1 MRRRDFITL
10 LGGAA
15 AAWPLTAW
23 AQQGERGGPTP
34 SPQGAAVHFV
44 GLNDGAKL
52 PTTSDH
58 PFWPARYGCCTCWP

>member
-1 MRRRDFITL
+1 MQFDQFKRREVIAL

-44 GLNDGAKL
+44 GL
-52 PTTSDH
+52 
-58 PFWPARYGCCTCWP
+58 